1 MNEGHITMLVHHLF
15 LGREPGMGYY
25 ILGRVNIFID
35 PIIYICSRYDAD
47 GLSCDLGFP
56 ILGGHN

>member
-1 MNEGHITMLVHHLF
+1 MNEGHMPMLVHHLF

-35 PIIYICSRYDAD
+35 PAM
-47 GLSCDLGFP
+47 
-56 ILGGHN
+56 